1 MRITLLMLHGFTMNA
16 AGLRHMSAGLE
27 PRLADRIDFVY
38 LDAPHTASEVSVAGL
53 ASLMGGVRPK
63 PPNRQWWNASDDG
76 NTYHGWSTTRDMLAR
91 ELSRHSDVA
100 VLGFSQGAAV
110 AAALAA
116 ASSRGELPPLRF
128 VVLIAGFTPRA
139 RDIAPLFAEP
149 VRVPSAHV
157 WGTSDRFAGQSP
169 QLVER
174 FDGATRRVLTWPG
187 RHVVPSSGSAGDAL
201 VSLIGDMAADAQS
214 P

>member
-1 MRITLLMLHGFTMNA
+1 
-16 AGLRHMSAGLE
+16 MSAGLE
-27 PRLADRIDFVY
+27 PRLADRVDFIY
-38 LDAPHTASEVSVAGL
+38 LDSPHTASEVSVAGL

-76 NTYHGWSTTRDMLAR
+76 STYHGWSTSRELLAR

-110 AAALAA
+110 AATLAA

-128 VVLIAGFTPRA
+128 VVLIAGFMPRA

-149 VRVPSAHV
+149 VRVPSIHV
-157 WGTSDRFAGQSP
+157 WGTSDPFAGQSP
-169 QLVER
+169 RLVEC

-187 RHVVPSSGSAGDAL
+187 RHVVPSNGSAGDAL
-201 VSLIGDMAADAQS
+201 VTLIDGMTADTRT